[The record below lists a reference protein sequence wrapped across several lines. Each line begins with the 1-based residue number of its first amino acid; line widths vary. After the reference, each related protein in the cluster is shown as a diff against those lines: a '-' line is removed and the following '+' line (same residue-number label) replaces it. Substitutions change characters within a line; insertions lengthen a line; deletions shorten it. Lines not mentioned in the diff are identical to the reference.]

1 LLEQLEEA
9 QPSGVT
15 SETIREMFKLET
27 DPVERQRLMD
37 DLKRDHGINKGTSEA
52 VLKGLMAEELVADDP
67 VEVALG
73 LVLEEEAVLEHD
85 DADSAYLTA
94 DEGGVVTTF
103 NIRSRS
109 AETWLRNLYGET
121 MARTVHGKRVPGALR
136 SAALDEV
143 RAQLHAMAMA
153 GELIQPFA
161 RVGHHDGRVYLDL
174 ANPDIRDRYV
184 EIGPGGWTLT
194 GKPKAR
200 MVRMPNAH
208 PLPMPAPAK
217 DPEAVWREF
226 DAITGGRDPKLLR
239 GYQGGLLFPYG
250 PHAALVMV
258 GPPGAGKTT
267 RGKIIK
273 GMLDPTKA
281 AARMKP
287 NSTLDLVIAAFGG
300 WCGLFDN
307 LTGLSQ
313 DMSNYV
319 CQILDGAGLTLRQ
332 LYTTIDEVTVELGR
346 PLMFTSVNENLIH
359 SPDLIDRGIVSHHGR
374 VGDAARLD
382 EAEMMAR
389 AEAIRAQVLTLV
401 LDSAAEALAGWRDVE
416 LAHKP
421 RRLGLTQWV
430 EAGCGPLGLEPGEF
444 AAAYVD
450 NQRRALQ
457 DAAQANP
464 AISELL
470 AYLDVMGGYHGKS
483 SVLYEQLTAQA
494 RNRGAGLPLRWPTTP
509 SAFGTALSKA
519 ALGLSS
525 LGWIVESKHAAGG
538 TLVEIKRAGALIALR
553 G

>member
-1 LLEQLEEA
+1 
-9 QPSGVT
+9 
-15 SETIREMFKLET
+15 
-27 DPVERQRLMD
+27 
-37 DLKRDHGINKGTSEA
+37 
-52 VLKGLMAEELVADDP
+52 
-67 VEVALG
+67 
-73 LVLEEEAVLEHD
+73 
-85 DADSAYLTA
+85 
-94 DEGGVVTTF
+94 
-103 NIRSRS
+103 
-109 AETWLRNLYGET
+109 
-121 MARTVHGKRVPGALR
+121 
-136 SAALDEV
+136 
-143 RAQLHAMAMA
+143 
-153 GELIQPFA
+153 
-161 RVGHHDGRVYLDL
+161 
-174 ANPDIRDRYV
+174 
-184 EIGPGGWTLT
+184 
-194 GKPKAR
+194 
-200 MVRMPNAH
+200 
-208 PLPMPAPAK
+208 
-217 DPEAVWREF
+217 
-226 DAITGGRDPKLLR
+226 
-239 GYQGGLLFPYG
+239 
-250 PHAALVMV
+250 
-258 GPPGAGKTT
+258 
-267 RGKIIK
+267 
-273 GMLDPTKA
+273 MLDPTKA
-281 AARMKP
+281 SARMKP

-359 SPDLIDRGIVSHHGR
+359 SPDLIDRGIVSHHRR

-401 LDSAAEALAGWRDVE
+401 LDSAAEALAGWRNVE

-525 LGWIVESKHAAGG
+525 LGWIVENKHAVGG
-538 TLVEIKRAGALIALR
+538 TLVEIKRAGDPPAQDHSSSPREIFRPEDLPLPSSPSGDDSSIDQCDDTADSDDTLSGGKNPGGENGSRCPACDRPVAGGMRYCSPRCRLR
-553 G
+553 AASLRRRRQKSGDVPSAASAASGFTPTTEWQDVPKGAGCLGRWSPRAGRSRPRPSGSSAGTISGGGSSRPAARWRPSSTGGSWTPPMACRGWSRRRSAGAPTASSGA